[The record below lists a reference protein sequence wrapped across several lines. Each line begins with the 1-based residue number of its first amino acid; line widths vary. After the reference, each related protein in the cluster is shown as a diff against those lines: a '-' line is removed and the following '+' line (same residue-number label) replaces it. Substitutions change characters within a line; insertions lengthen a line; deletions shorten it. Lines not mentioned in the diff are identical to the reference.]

1 MSCKVKLN
9 LHWLSL
15 TAAMIFVSA
24 LSTGSLAT
32 AQASDSTPD
41 VPALHSPPIR
51 VDVHLINVFVNVT
64 NEEGAPVPGL
74 TKEDF
79 SISEDG
85 HPQKVAFFG
94 RESEMPL
101 TISLAIDTS
110 GSVHKDLPIEQEAAH
125 KFVHT
130 LLRPI
135 DLFSLIDFSSDV
147 REVVPFTNH
156 ASRIDDGLGRL
167 RPGPATALYD
177 AVYLGAQSLSHH
189 SGRKVLVIISDG
201 DNTVDGVDY
210 ARALEMAVRSEVMVY
225 CIIDVP
231 IPADAGRNTGGEHA
245 MITLSQE
252 TGGKYYYAEASQL
265 DRALQ
270 QVSEDL
276 RTQYSLGYYPAHHS
290 GVSGDFH
297 TISITVKG
305 KGAAS
310 SYTVRHRPGYYSTP
324 AE

>member
-1 MSCKVKLN
+1 MNRTPRTSGLG
-9 LHWLSL
+9 WLLCAGVLLAGVAELSAIAQSVDS
-15 TAAMIFVSA
+15 AADGVR
-24 LSTGSLAT
+24 
-32 AQASDSTPD
+32 P
-41 VPALHSPPIR
+41 PAIR

-64 NEEGAPVPGL
+64 DSSGAPVPGL
-74 TKEDF
+74 TRDNF
-79 SISEDG
+79 AIAEDG

-110 GSVHKDLPIEQEAAH
+110 GSVRKDLAVEQEAAH

-147 REVVPFTNH
+147 REVVDFTNKP
-156 ASRIDDGLGRL
+156 SRIDEGLERL

-177 AVYLGAQSLSHH
+177 TVYLASQRLAPHH
-189 SGRKVLVIISDG
+189 GRKVLVIISDG

-210 ARALEMAVRSEVMVY
+210 ARALEQAVRSEVMVY
-225 CIIDVP
+225 SIIDVP
-231 IPADAGRNTGGEHA
+231 IAADAGRNTGGEHA

-265 DRALQ
+265 GRALE
-270 QVSEDL
+270 QVSDDL
-276 RTQYSLGYYPAHHS
+276 RTQYSLGYYPVRHS
-290 GVSGDFH
+290 GHSDFH
-297 TISITVKG
+297 TISVAVKG
-305 KGAAS
+305 SAPETHYS
-310 SYTVRHRPGYYSTP
+310 VRHRTGYYSSP